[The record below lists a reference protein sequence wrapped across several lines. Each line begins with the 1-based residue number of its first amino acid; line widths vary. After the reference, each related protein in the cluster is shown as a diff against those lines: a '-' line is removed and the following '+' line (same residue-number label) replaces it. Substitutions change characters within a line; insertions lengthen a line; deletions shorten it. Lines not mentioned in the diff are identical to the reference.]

1 VTNVAAERKP
11 RSFTVEVNPAY
22 CKGCEICIQVCPK
35 DVLAM
40 NDRLKAQVVKLQDC
54 TGCLS
59 CEIYC
64 PDFAINVEEV
74 EANA

>member
-1 VTNVAAERKP
+1 MAAERKP
-11 RSFTVEVNPAY
+11 RVFTVTVNTKY
-22 CKGCEICIQVCPK
+22 CKGCEICVQVCPK
-35 DVLAM
+35 NVLAM
-40 NDRLKAQVVKLQDC
+40 NDRAKAMVVAIGDC
-54 TGCLS
+54 TGCLN